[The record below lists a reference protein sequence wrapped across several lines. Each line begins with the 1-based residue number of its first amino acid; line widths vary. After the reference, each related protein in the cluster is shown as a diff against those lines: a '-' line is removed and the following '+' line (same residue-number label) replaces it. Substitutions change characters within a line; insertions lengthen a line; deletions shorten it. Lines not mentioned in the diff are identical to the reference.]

1 MAQYRLRHWQL
12 SRSRVNVMNGR
23 LVMGHVLGRNSSFKS
38 QSSSR
43 CYGQFDSGIN
53 QVADVSCWI
62 SRLCLALSF
71 NQMKEELLECNNEVD
86 SCS

>member
-1 MAQYRLRHWQL
+1 M
-12 SRSRVNVMNGR
+12 MNGR
-23 LVMGHVLGRNSSFKS
+23 LVMGHVLGPKSSFKS
-38 QSSSR
+38 PSSSC

-71 NQMKEELLECNNEVD
+71 SQMKEGLLD
-86 SCS
+86 